1 MLSYLLRVQ
10 FVCGISFFLQK
21 VQFLKQGIYD
31 TDENFHRPV
40 IETNPEVAER
50 YLKKIERPMDLQTIR
65 DKISSY
71 RVISELQDDLILM
84 FKNCYDFNT
93 KSSGYKQYAM

>member
-1 MLSYLLRVQ
+1 MQL
-10 FVCGISFFLQK
+10 
-21 VQFLKQGIYD
+21 LKQGIYD
-31 TDENFHRPV
+31 TDETFHRPV

-71 RVISELQDDLILM
+71 RVISELQEDLILM

-93 KSSGYKQYAM
+93 KTSGYKDYAV